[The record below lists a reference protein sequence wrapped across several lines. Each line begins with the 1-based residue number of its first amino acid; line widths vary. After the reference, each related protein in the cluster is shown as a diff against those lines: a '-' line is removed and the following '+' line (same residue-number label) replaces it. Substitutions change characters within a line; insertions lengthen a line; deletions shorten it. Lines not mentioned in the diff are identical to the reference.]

1 MLLVP
6 KQDWGK
12 AHIDNVVLG
21 LGLVYGFGGPPR
33 DSDGDGVPDGH
44 DLCVDTPHGCVVDA
58 TGCPIDSD
66 NDGVC
71 DGLDRCPNTPA
82 GATVSASGCPQDSD
96 GDGVFDGRDRCPNTP
111 RGATVDVYGCPKDA
125 DGDGVFDGLDVC
137 PNTPKGCTVDTHGCP
152 IDSDGDG
159 VCDGLD
165 RCANT
170 PPGTQVDEHGCP
182 VFEATAREAEL
193 IERGRIRLSNLN
205 FDTGKAGVSPAD
217 YAVLDTVGRVLAKW
231 PGLMVEV
238 AGHTDTRGS
247 AASNRDLS
255 QRRAV
260 SVRAYLLAHFPQ
272 LKPGQ
277 LTAKGYG
284 GTKPIVPN
292 TSTANMSRN
301 RRVEFEVLNPQVLQH
316 RP

>member
-1 MLLVP
+1 
-6 KQDWGK
+6 
-12 AHIDNVVLG
+12 
-21 LGLVYGFGGPPR
+21 
-33 DSDGDGVPDGH
+33 
-44 DLCVDTPHGCVVDA
+44 
-58 TGCPIDSD
+58 
-66 NDGVC
+66 
-71 DGLDRCPNTPA
+71 
-82 GATVSASGCPQDSD
+82 
-96 GDGVFDGRDRCPNTP
+96 
-111 RGATVDVYGCPKDA
+111 
-125 DGDGVFDGLDVC
+125 
-137 PNTPKGCTVDTHGCP
+137 VDTHGCP